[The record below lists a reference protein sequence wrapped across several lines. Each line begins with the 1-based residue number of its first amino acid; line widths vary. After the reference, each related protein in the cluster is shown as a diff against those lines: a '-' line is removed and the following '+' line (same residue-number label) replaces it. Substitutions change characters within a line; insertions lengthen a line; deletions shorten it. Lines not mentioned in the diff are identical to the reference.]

1 MSDFMIEN
9 LKKVIADQ
17 QRTGRAYAAAGGPDA
32 GPIKTAYFA
41 AEDAYDNARQELAAF
56 LGCEIGD
63 GPEWAIV
70 KPLRD
75 AEKAK
80 AANLAIR

>member
-1 MSDFMIEN
+1 MSDLMIAN

-17 QRTGRAYAAAGGPDA
+17 QKTGRAYAAAGGPDA

-56 LGCEIGD
+56 LGCERLA
-63 GPEWAIV
+63 WAIV

-80 AANLAIR
+80 AANLAVH